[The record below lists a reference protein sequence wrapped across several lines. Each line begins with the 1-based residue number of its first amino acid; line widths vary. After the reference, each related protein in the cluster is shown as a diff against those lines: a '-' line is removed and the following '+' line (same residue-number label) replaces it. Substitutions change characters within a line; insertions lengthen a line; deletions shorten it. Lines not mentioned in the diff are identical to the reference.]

1 MPRHEVAMYRRYAMQ
16 KVLIVFYS
24 RTGTTRALAAKLARR
39 LDAEVAEISCARY
52 GRGVFG
58 FMRAAYDSLRGN
70 LPPLEITRPVTSDH
84 DLVLLG
90 TPIWTS
96 HPAVPLRAFLAG
108 APSLPGRIGLF
119 LTYGGQ
125 SPPETAIR
133 ETVALLPGRLE
144 ASLALKAEE
153 IQGDRPAEAVDTFLE
168 QLGIHAG

>member
-1 MPRHEVAMYRRYAMQ
+1 MYERYAMP

-24 RTGTTRALAAKLARR
+24 RTGTTRTLATTLAQR
-39 LDAEVAEISCARY
+39 LNAEVSEISCARY
-52 GRGVFG
+52 GHRFFG
-58 FMRAAYDSLRGN
+58 FLRAAYDSLRGN
-70 LPPLEITRPVTSDH
+70 LPPVQTTRPVTSDYDH
-84 DLVLLG
+84 VLLG

-96 HPAVPLRAFLAG
+96 HPLAPLRAFLAG

-153 IQGDRPAEAVDTFLE
+153 IQGDRSAEAVDTFLE